1 MLRLFFSG
9 EADLGELLAWL
20 FALAIAITVHE
31 YAHAKRADLA
41 GDPTPR
47 AEGRLTLN
55 PLAHYD
61 IIGSTLI
68 LLFGFGWA
76 KPVPINPLAFRHP
89 RRDLL
94 FVSLWGPLSN
104 FVTAAILALPLRLHL
119 AGDYAMPL
127 MIIVYLNIALGVFNL
142 IPVPPLDGSHIL
154 EALLPPRQQQKL
166 ARWAAR
172 NIQWMI
178 LAFFLIMFV
187 PMLNKIF
194 FTFLH
199 IPIGALFWLLTG
211 HDI

>member
-1 MLRLFFSG
+1 MLRAFLRG

-61 IIGSTLI
+61 IVGSTLL

-94 FVSLWGPLSN
+94 FVSLWGPMSN
-104 FVTAAILALPLRLHL
+104 FLTAAILALPLRLHL

-154 EALLPPRQQQKL
+154 EALLPARQQQQL

-172 NIQWMI
+172 NMQWII

-187 PMLNKIF
+187 PMLNELF
-194 FTFLH
+194 FALLR
-199 IPIGALFWLLTG
+199 IPIRTLFSLFTG
-211 HDI
+211 QDI